1 MWSFVSTSV
10 SAPASIAPV
19 LNPTKSGLTA
29 RNLEHASLFLPLL
42 IYHPSRDVP
51 AYSLHCISVFLYIFQ
66 LRGVGGR
73 SQPTLLHLSAQAKTS
88 TFAEA
93 MSSSLYVVILGL
105 WAGSKCICHFH
116 CLCICLW
123 HCLFVGQ
130 VMFSHN
136 PHQFC
141 KVSVWSGRLWI
152 QHNQWLSESVTK
164 VGLELQ
170 GQLKTDQSWN
180 SWRLL
185 ESNWDE
191 SMQNVKVS
199 KFLRW
204 VPGGPSS
211 DLDFLSEKRVLAKS
225 VPS

>member
-105 WAGSKCICHFH
+105 WTGSMKLDLTTKFSFHNSFHPQCHSKR
-116 CLCICLW
+116 
-123 HCLFVGQ
+123 
-130 VMFSHN
+130 M
-136 PHQFC
+136 
-141 KVSVWSGRLWI
+141 
-152 QHNQWLSESVTK
+152 
-164 VGLELQ
+164 
-170 GQLKTDQSWN
+170 LKTN
-180 SWRLL
+180 I
-185 ESNWDE
+185 
-191 SMQNVKVS
+191 
-199 KFLRW
+199 
-204 VPGGPSS
+204 
-211 DLDFLSEKRVLAKS
+211 AKIAKLT
-225 VPS
+225 

>member
-141 KVSVWSGRLWI
+141 KVSVWSGRPEGFESNTI
-152 QHNQWLSESVTK
+152 SEWVTK
-164 VGLELQ
+164 VGLELPRAAKNWSYYKIAYSDPFLEILTH
-170 GQLKTDQSWN
+170 LKMWCTS
-180 SWRLL
+180 
-185 ESNWDE
+185 
-191 SMQNVKVS
+191 
-199 KFLRW
+199 
-204 VPGGPSS
+204 
-211 DLDFLSEKRVLAKS
+211 
-225 VPS
+225 